1 MSKSSEKV
9 EVAVSTVADLVRKAE
24 AVQTIEGVPIVI
36 LAEGQRHIE
45 LDHLMPNPRSIK
57 ENVKVVSVDS
67 FVSYWRRY
75 SSASSVIFVDDKAHT
90 VNAAFDYH
98 NYLPAWVRH
107 KMTLSLLPTPEW
119 VKWRQNSGKRLGQV
133 EFAEFIQDNMTD
145 VVNPDG
151 ATLLEIVT
159 NLSNHRTAK
168 FASNIRL
175 DNGQVQFTYEEEL
188 KGAATAGQVSIP
200 QEFELGIRPF
210 ARCESYLVGARLRYR
225 ITDERA
231 LTIWYEIKRPERI
244 EVDAFE
250 SVLKELTEEI
260 GANVPMF
267 YGAL

>member
-1 MSKSSEKV
+1 MSTSEKV
-9 EVAVSTVADLVRKAE
+9 EVTVSTVADLVRKAE
-24 AVQTIEGVPIVI
+24 AMQTIEGVPVLI
-36 LAEGQRHIE
+36 LNRDQHHKEME
-45 LDHLMPNPRSIK
+45 HLLPNPLSIN
-57 ENVKVVSVDS
+57 EHVNVVSVDS
-67 FVSYWRRY
+67 FVDYWRRY
-75 SSASSVIFVDDKAHT
+75 TDEESVIFVDDRAHT
-90 VNAAFDYH
+90 INAVFDYH
-98 NYLPAWVRH
+98 TDLPSWGRH

-119 VKWRQNSGKRLGQV
+119 AKWRQNSGKRLAQV

-188 KGAATAGQVSIP
+188 KGTATAGQVSIP

-210 ARCESYLVGARLRYR
+210 ARCASYSVGARLRYR

-250 SVLKELTEEI
+250 GVLEELTEKV
-260 GANVPMF
+260 GADVPIF
-267 YGAL
+267 YGSR